1 MPELSEGTVTLI
13 AFLIFLAYLLDRDQ
27 KYRRQGVDRLRGRR
41 YTGARPV
48 NQSERRTKMFDRE
61 AEVTTEIDN
70 EAEAEMAYEQEAK
83 EDAREQEAADY
94 RTYQRIR
101 YTEGQA
107 AADAWDAANEAAK
120 EDADPDA
127 DYLPF

>member
-1 MPELSEGTVTLI
+1 
-13 AFLIFLAYLLDRDQ
+13 
-27 KYRRQGVDRLRGRR
+27 
-41 YTGARPV
+41 
-48 NQSERRTKMFDRE
+48 MFDRE